1 MSSIQAYKAHKQ
13 EGTLVS
19 KVHKQLRG
27 TRSAHLPKHPYISG
41 CIIIAGYANQ
51 FKVTKIE
58 KSLVANQFKVT
69 KIEKSLV
76 ANQFKVTKI
85 EKKMAWLLDMQ
96 WSH

>member
-41 CIIIAGYANQ
+41 CKAACLTTKQ
-51 FKVTKIE
+51 FFQFFVTLNRFAYPTI
-58 KSLVANQFKVT
+58 
-69 KIEKSLV
+69 
-76 ANQFKVTKI
+76 
-85 EKKMAWLLDMQ
+85 MMQ
-96 WSH
+96 PLM